1 MLQRTH
7 NCNDAEIAEVS
18 SICAFAIRPR
28 EQQHCRVCRKWSAKN
43 RTEATASRRTDRQ
56 RDNKINT
63 HREGQTEQPREEKRR
78 ATMRQTETSNN
89 TTNKQDKT
97 REQQIIRQ
105 IKLKKKRRRK

>member
-56 RDNKINT
+56 R
-63 HREGQTEQPREEKRR
+63 EQERQAHTDRTTKRR
-78 ATMRQTETSNN
+78 EQERTMTQTQTSNN
-89 TTNKQDKT
+89 TAREQDKT
-97 REQQIIRQ
+97 REQQIVRQ
-105 IKLKKKRRRK
+105 IKLKKKRCRK

>member
-28 EQQHCRVCRKWSAKN
+28 EQQHCRMCRRWSAKN

-56 RDNKINT
+56 RDNKTST
-63 HREGQTEQPREEKRR
+63 HREGQTEQPREEK
-78 ATMRQTETSNN
+78 SNN
-89 TTNKQDKT
+89 ETDRDKQQHNKQTRQDKRT
-97 REQQIIRQ
+97 TDY
-105 IKLKKKRRRK
+105 

>member
-28 EQQHCRVCRKWSAKN
+28 EQQHCRMCRRWSAKN
-43 RTEATASRRTDRQ
+43 RTEATASPQSRETERARETS
-56 RDNKINT
+56 T
-63 HREGQTEQPREEKRR
+63 HRENNQEKRR

-105 IKLKKKRRRK
+105 IKLKKKDVESS

>member
-28 EQQHCRVCRKWSAKN
+28 EQQHCRMCRRWSAKN

-56 RDNKINT
+56 RDNKTNT
-63 HREGQTEQPREEKRR
+63 HREGQREQPREEK
-78 ATMRQTETSNN
+78 SNN
-89 TTNKQDKT
+89 ETDRDKQQHNKRTRQDKRT
-97 REQQIIRQ
+97 TDY
-105 IKLKKKRRRK
+105 